1 MDEWM
6 EVYKLMFFPFSN
18 EKNEIKRNKMKEEV
32 EEVEEEE
39 EDALL
44 AERLLSIKWKC
55 WWNEW
60 ND

>member
-1 MDEWM
+1 
-6 EVYKLMFFPFSN
+6 
-18 EKNEIKRNKMKEEV
+18 MKEEV